1 MQKLLKQKVTKN
13 ERDWILYDVG
23 NSGYSLMLA
32 TILPIYFNHLAQQ
45 EHLSSVQYLA
55 YWGYATSLITLFV
68 GFIGPIFGSIAD
80 FQGMKK
86 KLFILFLTIG
96 IVGCYALN
104 LAHSWWLLL
113 IVYVISKLGYSSSL
127 IFYDAMLTD
136 ITTKER
142 YDNISSL
149 GYAWGY
155 IGSIVPFVLS
165 IGLVLGR
172 NAFHLSLTAAM
183 ILAFSITATWWLIN
197 SLPLLK
203 VYEQK
208 YYIPKQTAVLK
219 NTFSRLKKTLKAIY
233 HQKHIFYYLISF
245 CLYID
250 GVNTIISMATAYG
263 KALGLGDT
271 DLLLALL
278 VTQFVAFP
286 ATIVFARI
294 TKHFKTSTLIYVCL
308 FAYVGITL
316 FAVTLVYPIQFWM
329 LAIFVGLFQGGIQGL
344 SRSYFAGM
352 IPASQSGEY
361 FGILDVCGKGAAF
374 LGTFLVS
381 SVTQITNREQMGLG
395 VLIIIFI
402 AGLYFFHKSV
412 KLKA

>member
-1 MQKLLKQKVTKN
+1 
-13 ERDWILYDVG
+13 
-23 NSGYSLMLA
+23 
-32 TILPIYFNHLAQQ
+32 
-45 EHLSSVQYLA
+45 
-55 YWGYATSLITLFV
+55 
-68 GFIGPIFGSIAD
+68 
-80 FQGMKK
+80 
-86 KLFILFLTIG
+86 
-96 IVGCYALN
+96 
-104 LAHSWWLLL
+104 
-113 IVYVISKLGYSSSL
+113 
-127 IFYDAMLTD
+127 
-136 ITTKER
+136 
-142 YDNISSL
+142 
-149 GYAWGY
+149 
-155 IGSIVPFVLS
+155 
-165 IGLVLGR
+165 
-172 NAFHLSLTAAM
+172 
-183 ILAFSITATWWLIN
+183 
-197 SLPLLK
+197 
-203 VYEQK
+203 
-208 YYIPKQTAVLK
+208 
-219 NTFSRLKKTLKAIY
+219 
-233 HQKHIFYYLISF
+233 
-245 CLYID
+245 
-250 GVNTIISMATAYG
+250 MATAYG

-329 LAIFVGLFQGGIQGL
+329 LAIFVGLFQGEIQGL
-344 SRSYFAGM
+344 SRSYFASM

>member
-1 MQKLLKQKVTKN
+1 M
-13 ERDWILYDVG
+13 
-23 NSGYSLMLA
+23 
-32 TILPIYFNHLAQQ
+32 F
-45 EHLSSVQYLA
+45 
-55 YWGYATSLITLFV
+55 
-68 GFIGPIFGSIAD
+68 
-80 FQGMKK
+80 
-86 KLFILFLTIG
+86 
-96 IVGCYALN
+96 
-104 LAHSWWLLL
+104 
-113 IVYVISKLGYSSSL
+113 
-127 IFYDAMLTD
+127 FYDAMLTD

-155 IGSIVPFVLS
+155 IGSIVPFVLN

-203 VYEQK
+203 VYKQK

-294 TKHFKTSTLIYVCL
+294 TKHFKTSALIYVCL

-412 KLKA
+412 KIKA